1 MSFAS
6 LQVLGD
12 LLGYHYDALISL
24 PDASWMLV
32 MRDSMDAEIVF
43 VAESPEAAVTKAIA
57 RISLL
62 VEGRPE

>member
-12 LLGYHYDALISL
+12 LLGYHYDALIRL
-24 PDASWMLV
+24 PDGYWLLV
-32 MRDSMDAEIVF
+32 MRDSMDAEITF
-43 VAESPEAAVTKAIA
+43 VAESPEAAVTKATA
-57 RISLL
+57 RMSLL

>member
-32 MRDSMDAEIVF
+32 MRDIH
-43 VAESPEAAVTKAIA
+43 
-57 RISLL
+57 LQ
-62 VEGRPE
+62 